1 MPKSVKA
8 LRRSINVA
16 FIAALIEAI
25 EWPDTNLCRELFQGF
40 RTAGDLRD
48 QDSGVFRPSDDISE
62 LVGAHWQR
70 IPLSEVPSGV
80 GASHAALAPAR
91 DLESWRRG
99 FIVSPQARRP
109 SSFAELSFQSGG
121 TTSSSLG
128 SLVLASRTDCF
139 ASGTAP
145 PPTEIRLA
153 REVGPSPGGAP
164 RRFHF

>member
-1 MPKSVKA
+1 MRPVARFGRASPREPGFPDHAPVREQDVPKSVKA

-25 EWPDTNLCRELFQGF
+25 EWPDTNLCRELFRGF

-109 SSFAELSFQSGG
+109 SSFAELSFPERRDHVLKPRQPC
-121 TTSSSLG
+121 LG
-128 SLVLASRTDCF
+128 VED
-139 ASGTAP
+139 
-145 PPTEIRLA
+145 
-153 REVGPSPGGAP
+153 
-164 RRFHF
+164 